1 VGNVY
6 SNNACVKFPD
16 AKSDFD
22 ICQLREQRRS
32 LFFCLSSSRVES
44 DAYQNNIHGALGC
57 EVIHSKDYQHG
68 TLFAIKLL
76 KKTRVS
82 SVEKAILKVDK
93 IMQQANGVFT
103 TRFTSITDTLSGK
116 IVSFGTNEH
125 KSNEFYR
132 WIFSLEGH
140 PGRSDTD
147 VLPGVKSVFREG
159 GAGPVDDSTYV
170 DYEEDSED
178 EVEMQPGGTDA
189 VFEEDIQTPDPKSN
203 GKRRAEVSSIDSSKK
218 LRHSD
223 SDSVAGE
230 ESALEVQ
237 RLREELDGSKAEIK
251 ELKKEI
257 SAAQAKA
264 DPLVS
269 VSLKAELM
277 RLQTEL
283 AQSKAGKE
291 ADPCPIRIQL
301 RNRMKEFVMHVE
313 IKVTHVEIDLETLD
327 EATVAFVKDAVDRHV
342 PRLIVNETNR
352 EIYEDGFSIAAMQ
365 KKKREVSGELKAPAA
380 TTTQAKETISST
392 YAIANLKVLHIGT
405 LVEKQDME
413 KELDESLKKSKEAN
427 VQLKKDWE
435 YEKKQANIFR
445 TECES
450 MKAHIHELETMV
462 ICFCKAPY
470 CFG

>member
-1 VGNVY
+1 MEEHPEAFGG
-6 SNNACVKFPD
+6 
-16 AKSDFD
+16 
-22 ICQLREQRRS
+22 
-32 LFFCLSSSRVES
+32 SSST
-44 DAYQNNIHGALGC
+44 APG
-57 EVIHSKDYQHG
+57 
-68 TLFAIKLL
+68 
-76 KKTRVS
+76 S
-82 SVEKAILKVDK
+82 S
-93 IMQQANGVFT
+93 
-103 TRFTSITDTLSGK
+103 
-116 IVSFGTNEH
+116 
-125 KSNEFYR
+125 
-132 WIFSLEGH
+132 
-140 PGRSDTD
+140 
-147 VLPGVKSVFREG
+147 
-159 GAGPVDDSTYV
+159 
-170 DYEEDSED
+170 
-178 EVEMQPGGTDA
+178 
-189 VFEEDIQTPDPKSN
+189 
-203 GKRRAEVSSIDSSKK
+203 GKRRAEVSSIDPSKK
-218 LRHSD
+218 LRVSD
-223 SDSVAGE
+223 GDSVAGE
-230 ESALEVQ
+230 ESALEMQ
-237 RLREELDGSKAEIK
+237 RLREELAGSKAKNEQLNS
-251 ELKKEI
+251 EL

-277 RLQTEL
+277 RLRTEL
-283 AQSKAGKE
+283 EQSKAGKE

-342 PRLIVNETNR
+342 PRLIVNETKR

-435 YEKKQANIFR
+435 SEKKQANILR
-445 TECES
+445 TERE
-450 MKAHIHELETMV
+450 KAHIQEKETMV

>member
-1 VGNVY
+1 
-6 SNNACVKFPD
+6 
-16 AKSDFD
+16 
-22 ICQLREQRRS
+22 
-32 LFFCLSSSRVES
+32 
-44 DAYQNNIHGALGC
+44 
-57 EVIHSKDYQHG
+57 
-68 TLFAIKLL
+68 
-76 KKTRVS
+76 
-82 SVEKAILKVDK
+82 
-93 IMQQANGVFT
+93 M
-103 TRFTSITDTLSGK
+103 
-116 IVSFGTNEH
+116 
-125 KSNEFYR
+125 
-132 WIFSLEGH
+132 
-140 PGRSDTD
+140 
-147 VLPGVKSVFREG
+147 
-159 GAGPVDDSTYV
+159 
-170 DYEEDSED
+170 
-178 EVEMQPGGTDA
+178 
-189 VFEEDIQTPDPKSN
+189 
-203 GKRRAEVSSIDSSKK
+203 
-218 LRHSD
+218 
-223 SDSVAGE
+223 AGE

-237 RLREELDGSKAEIK
+237 RLREELAGSKAENK
-251 ELKKEI
+251 ELI

-269 VSLKAELM
+269 VSLQAELM
-277 RLQTEL
+277 RLKTEL
-283 AQSKAGKE
+283 EQSKAGNE

-342 PRLIVNETNR
+342 PRLIVNETKR

-435 YEKKQANIFR
+435 SEKKQANILR
-445 TECES
+445 TERE
-450 MKAHIHELETMV
+450 KAHKQELETMV

>member
-82 SVEKAILKVDK
+82 SVEKSILKVDK

-159 GAGPVDDSTYV
+159 GAGPVDDSAYV

-189 VFEEDIQTPDPKSN
+189 VFEENEDMQTPDPKPS
-203 GKRRAEVSSIDSSKK
+203 GKRRAEVSSNDTLKK
-218 LRHSD
+218 IRLSD
-223 SDSVAGE
+223 TDPAGE
-230 ESALEVQ
+230 DWTPEEVQ
-237 RLREELDGSKAEIK
+237 RLLAENARLHAELDA
-251 ELKKEI
+251 
-257 SAAQAKA
+257 AKA
-264 DPLVS
+264 NAGPLVS
-269 VSLKAELM
+269 VCLSHCV
-277 RLQTEL
+277 R
-283 AQSKAGKE
+283 
-291 ADPCPIRIQL
+291 
-301 RNRMKEFVMHVE
+301 
-313 IKVTHVEIDLETLD
+313 
-327 EATVAFVKDAVDRHV
+327 
-342 PRLIVNETNR
+342 
-352 EIYEDGFSIAAMQ
+352 
-365 KKKREVSGELKAPAA
+365 
-380 TTTQAKETISST
+380 
-392 YAIANLKVLHIGT
+392 
-405 LVEKQDME
+405 
-413 KELDESLKKSKEAN
+413 
-427 VQLKKDWE
+427 
-435 YEKKQANIFR
+435 
-445 TECES
+445 
-450 MKAHIHELETMV
+450 
-462 ICFCKAPY
+462 
-470 CFG
+470 